1 MEITHKKTQPIIAA
15 AHYPRREEVLSICH
29 CRSPLLAHQTIIKI
43 MSAEEAETKVPE
55 KEEGAAG
62 EEEEET
68 VKEEE
73 SNAHFEPLVSCF
85 STCALVACGTSH
97 CCLPPYS
104 SAASRCLVIRS
115 THRIPFSFI
124 HRFDWKKWR

>member
-1 MEITHKKTQPIIAA
+1 
-15 AHYPRREEVLSICH
+15 
-29 CRSPLLAHQTIIKI
+29 

-73 SNAHFEPLVSCF
+73 SNAHFEPLVSCY

-97 CCLPPYS
+97 CF
-104 SAASRCLVIRS
+104 AACTHTVVQRS
-115 THRIPFSFI
+115 GVS
-124 HRFDWKKWR
+124 